1 MSGHPDR
8 LRGAPLLSPLTLVL
22 GLLVLVGGFFLLKR
36 FIFGLG
42 AVTHLSAGYPWGL
55 WVTWDLIIGTAMGC
69 GGFAMATLIYAF
81 NKGQYHRL
89 MRPALLTSLFGYAL
103 AGFAAVFDLGRW
115 WQFYNLLLPWHWQFN
130 SVMLETALCV
140 VAYTVLL
147 VIEFSPAVLERFGLK
162 RWQRRIQGAM
172 WFIIAL
178 GLLLPLMHQSSLG
191 TILLVLGHKL
201 SPLYNTPWL
210 PLLFVT
216 SALTMGY
223 ALVIVEA
230 TVVTRS
236 FRLASE
242 HALLSRLSKVVGWL
256 LAGWLAF
263 RWLDILWRGAL
274 GDALTVSALAG
285 SFWIENLLALFAVY
299 AFLSPKARA
308 DEVMT
313 FLGGVALMLYGFAY
327 RINAYL
333 IAYQPAV
340 EGYRYFPSVPELL
353 VTVGGI
359 SLGILLYLVFI
370 KSFPV
375 LNLPSRQGRTPE
387 PET

>member
-69 GGFAMATLIYAF
+69 GGFAMATLIYVF

-162 RWQRRIQGAM
+162 RWRRRIQGAM

-299 AFLSPKARA
+299 AFLSPKARD

-340 EGYRYFPSVPELL
+340 EGYQYFPSVPELL